1 VAGLNLSNSSKF
13 QKGSIKRLR
22 VAKDKAIFEQ
32 DFYTSFLNGVI
43 TQLHKS
49 IQEKDNIA
57 TGYLYQSFRPYVERS
72 GDFRATLRI
81 MAADYWD
88 DVDKGTKP
96 HDVPWKAIERWA
108 NTKRSLNFSNEKQKL
123 RFIFGTVKGITKK
136 GTKGS
141 GFASEVLG
149 YDNEILEREAAT
161 ILEQMFSA
169 SIEVEVIT
177 ELKKDL

>member
-13 QKGSIKRLR
+13 QKGTIKRLR
-22 VAKDKAIFEQ
+22 VAKNKDDFEQ
-32 DFYTSFLNGVI
+32 DFYTKFLNGVI
-43 TQLHKS
+43 DQLHKS
-49 IQEKDNIA
+49 MIEKDNIA
-57 TGYLYQSFRPYVERS
+57 SKYLYQSFRPYVERS

-96 HDVPWKAIERWA
+96 HDVPWKAIERWT
-108 NTKRSLNFSNEKQKL
+108 NTKRSLKFANDKQQA
-123 RFIFGTVKGITKK
+123 RFVFNTVKKITKK